1 MKHCTVIPIKDQ
13 KAMYV
18 RGVESG
24 VCGFY
29 TTLHT
34 EYCYLCQRCQRL
46 LCSVYSGLSPLPGGK
61 AIYLSLPPWG
71 FSGSPPVS
79 LRRQLCFIM
88 FWYLSNYKGDCR
100 QDTQAIPNS

>member
-1 MKHCTVIPIKDQ
+1 MKHCTLIPIKDQ

-34 EYCYLCQRCQRL
+34 EYCYSCRRCQSFMY
-46 LCSVYSGLSPLPGGK
+46 SVYRAPHPSRGK
-61 AIYLSLPPWG
+61 AIYLSLLPCG

-79 LRRQLCFIM
+79 PRRQLC
-88 FWYLSNYKGDCR
+88 
-100 QDTQAIPNS
+100 

>member
-18 RGVESG
+18 AGVKSG

-34 EYCYLCQRCQRL
+34 EFFYSCQRCRRL
-46 LCSVYSGLSPLPGGK
+46 LYSVYSCLLPLPGGK
-61 AIYLSLPPWG
+61 AIYLFEPSIFG
-71 FSGSPPVS
+71 V
-79 LRRQLCFIM
+79 
-88 FWYLSNYKGDCR
+88 
-100 QDTQAIPNS
+100 

>member
-1 MKHCTVIPIKDQ
+1 MPNTVLLIKEHVRGVEGVKHCTVIPIKDQ

-34 EYCYLCQRCQRL
+34 EYCYSCWRC
-46 LCSVYSGLSPLPGGK
+46 
-61 AIYLSLPPWG
+61 
-71 FSGSPPVS
+71 
-79 LRRQLCFIM
+79 
-88 FWYLSNYKGDCR
+88 
-100 QDTQAIPNS
+100 

>member
-1 MKHCTVIPIKDQ
+1 MKLCTLIPIKDQ

-34 EYCYLCQRCQRL
+34 EYCYSCRRCQMY
-46 LCSVYSGLSPLPGGK
+46 SVYRSPPGGK
-61 AIYLSLPPWG
+61 AIYLSLLPCG
-71 FSGSPPVS
+71 FSGSLPVS
-79 LRRQLCFIM
+79 PRRQLC
-88 FWYLSNYKGDCR
+88 
-100 QDTQAIPNS
+100 